1 MNELPPKSP
10 SERAHA
16 LSPETRIR
24 QANVADIPLLAQLAK
39 DVPSAAQWS
48 LQQYRDI
55 FEVSSP
61 PRCSFVIEDSHALLG
76 FIVGRCLSEAWEI
89 ENIVIAPSDRR
100 RGLGTELLREFI
112 QRAQVEKAH
121 SIWLEVRESNH
132 PAHALYRKMDFHEI
146 GRRKMYYAAPEE
158 DGLTFQRKVHG

>member
-1 MNELPPKSP
+1 LNKLPPNPTLARTHKLS
-10 SERAHA
+10 SEIW
-16 LSPETRIR
+16 IR
-24 QANVADIPLLAQLAK
+24 QASIADIPLLAQLAQ
-39 DVPSAAQWS
+39 DVPLAAQWS

-61 PRCSFVIEDSHALLG
+61 PRCSFVIEDRHTLLG

-112 QRAQVEKAH
+112 QWAQVEKAH
-121 SIWLEVRESNH
+121 SIWLEVRESNQS
-132 PAHALYRKMDFHEI
+132 AQALYRKLGFYEI
-146 GRRKMYYAAPEE
+146 GCRKMYYAAPDE
-158 DGLTFQRKVHG
+158 DGLTFQRKLPG